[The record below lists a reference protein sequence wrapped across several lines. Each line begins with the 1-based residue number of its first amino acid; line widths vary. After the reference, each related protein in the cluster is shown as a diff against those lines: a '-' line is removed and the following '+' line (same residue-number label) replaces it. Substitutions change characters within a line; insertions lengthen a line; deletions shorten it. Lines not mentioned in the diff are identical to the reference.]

1 MKTALFYHP
10 EAEQRVRC
18 ELCPHTCVIAD
29 GRRGICG
36 VRENRQ
42 GTLYSLVYGKVV
54 ASHVDPIE
62 KKPLFHF
69 LPGSYSYSLAT
80 VGCNFKCSFCQ
91 NFQISQVDK
100 ELPTIYGNDLTPEEL
115 VAAALERECQSIS
128 YTYTEPTVY
137 FEFAYDCAKLARE
150 RGMKNIFV
158 TNGYTSLAALDMIK
172 SYLDAANVDLK
183 SFREDFYHKY
193 CGAKLSA
200 VLASLKYY
208 KRNGIWLE
216 VTTLVIPG
224 LNDSPGELTEIAN
237 FIKGDL
243 GAETPW
249 HVSAFYPTHK
259 MLDREPTPP
268 ETLTLAREIGLKAGL
283 KYVYS
288 GNIPIKGE
296 EDTYC
301 PKCGATVIQRTGFQV
316 VKNGLKRGGCGVCG
330 EAISGVWS

>member
-1 MKTALFYHP
+1 VKAALFYHP
-10 EAEQRVRC
+10 ETDGRVRC
-18 ELCPHTCVIAD
+18 ELCPHTCLIAD

-69 LPGSYSYSLAT
+69 LPGSYTYSLAT
-80 VGCNFKCSFCQ
+80 VGCNFKCPFCQ
-91 NFQISQVDK
+91 NYQISQVDK
-100 ELPTIYGNDLTPEEL
+100 ELPTIYGNDMTPGEI
-115 VAAALERECQSIS
+115 VAAALERECRSIS

-137 FEFAYDCAKLARE
+137 FEFAYDCAKLASE
-150 RGMKNIFV
+150 RGLKNIFV
-158 TNGYTSLAALDMIK
+158 TNGYTSLAALEEIK
-172 SYLDAANVDLK
+172 PYLDAANVDLK
-183 SFREDFYHKY
+183 SFRENFYHKY

-208 KRNGIWLE
+208 KQNGVWLE
-216 VTTLVIPG
+216 VTTLLIPG
-224 LNDSPGELTEIAN
+224 LNDSREELAEIAN

-249 HVSAFYPTHK
+249 HVSAFSPTYK
-259 MLDREPTPP
+259 MLDRPATPP
-268 ETLTLAREIGLKAGL
+268 ETLTLAREIGQKAGL

-288 GNIPIKGE
+288 GNIPIKGAE
-296 EDTYC
+296 NTYC
-301 PKCGATVIQRTGFQV
+301 PKCGATVIQRAGFQV
-316 VKNGLKRGGCGVCG
+316 LKNELKGMGCGGCGEG
-330 EAISGVWS
+330 ISGVWS

>member
-1 MKTALFYHP
+1 MPAALFYQP
-10 EAEQRVRC
+10 AADRRVRC
-18 ELCPHTCVIAD
+18 ELCPHNCVIAD

-69 LPGSYSYSLAT
+69 LPGSYTYSLAT

-91 NFQISQVDK
+91 NFEISQVDK
-100 ELPTIYGNDLTPEEL
+100 ELPTIYGHDMTSGEV

-128 YTYTEPTVY
+128 YTYTEPTIY

-150 RGMKNIFV
+150 RGLKNIFV
-158 TNGYTSLAALDMIK
+158 TNGYTSLPALEMIRP
-172 SYLDAANVDLK
+172 YLDAANVDLK

-208 KRNGIWLE
+208 KQNGIWLE
-216 VTTLVIPG
+216 VTTLLIPG
-224 LNDSPGELTEIAN
+224 LNDSREELTEIAN

-243 GAETPW
+243 GADTPW
-249 HVSAFYPTHK
+249 HVSAFYPTYK
-259 MLDREPTPP
+259 MLDRPATPP

-283 KYVYS
+283 RYVYS
-288 GNIPIKGE
+288 GNIQIKGG
-296 EDTYC
+296 EDTIC
-301 PKCGATVIQRTGFQV
+301 PKCGATVIQRSGFQV
-316 VKNGLKRGGCGVCG
+316 LENELKGSGCGVCG
-330 EAISGVWS
+330 ETISGVWS